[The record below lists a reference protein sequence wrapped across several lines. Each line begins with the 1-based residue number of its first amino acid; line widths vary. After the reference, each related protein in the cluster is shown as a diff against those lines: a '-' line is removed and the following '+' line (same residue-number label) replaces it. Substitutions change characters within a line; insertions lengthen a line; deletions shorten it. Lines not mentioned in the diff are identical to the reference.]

1 VKRHPSLKS
10 QVASCTESSN
20 LASIRRIISLKAE
33 LQKSE
38 IWFES
43 SESSSLK
50 FHVTPSHIARG
61 HVGRVSLSPRLTSD
75 FPFYI
80 IKYIFLFETMKF
92 GHAVSCIT
100 LLSVA
105 HAARFPFL
113 STAAAFR
120 PNAANGL
127 SESVFGIPRGG
138 MQLFVKTLTGKTVS
152 VEVEEGESIEDVK
165 AKIAEKEG
173 IPPEQQRLIFG
184 GQQLQDGK
192 TLDDYDVG
200 DDATLHLVL
209 RLRGGMQLF
218 VKTLTG
224 KTVSVEV
231 EEGESIEDVK
241 AKIAEKEGIP
251 PEQQRL
257 IFGGQ
262 QLQDGKTLDDYDVGD
277 DATLHLVLRLRGG
290 VTSLFG
296 KLTGSGS
303 FEVNDKFVKQ
313 NLKGLTDEDRALMDA
328 FVAQSLEGSSEEVTN
343 DGEVRAARALF
354 WIGDV
359 RAKICEDSPLKS
371 IISPKLRQPGEFDYE
386 GKLVPTDGKGK
397 STKLTKLFKRRD
409 NEGKLIDNVKK
420 MNLDK

>member
-1 VKRHPSLKS
+1 MKFTIALGSVLA
-10 QVASCTESSN
+10 VASSVDARLPFVHSSSN
-20 LASIRRIISLKAE
+20 YHYVALVRGPTGP
-33 LQKSE
+33 
-38 IWFES
+38 FS
-43 SESSSLK
+43 SVL
-50 FHVTPSHIARG
+50 
-61 HVGRVSLSPRLTSD
+61 
-75 FPFYI
+75 
-80 IKYIFLFETMKF
+80 
-92 GHAVSCIT
+92 
-100 LLSVA
+100 
-105 HAARFPFL
+105 
-113 STAAAFR
+113 
-120 PNAANGL
+120 
-127 SESVFGIPRGG
+127 GIPRGG

-165 AKIAEKEG
+165 AKISEKEG

-241 AKIAEKEGIP
+241 AKISEKEGIP

-290 VTSLFG
+290 KTVQALVQKALG
-296 KLTGSGS
+296 KGS
-303 FEVNDKFVKQ
+303 FEVDESFVK
-313 NLKGLTDEDRALMDA
+313 NHLAGLRDEDRVLMDT
-328 FVAQSLEGSSEEVTN
+328 FVSQSLEDDSDENESESKEIR
-343 DGEVRAARALF
+343 VRRALF
-354 WIGDV
+354 RIGDV
-359 RAKICEDSPLKS
+359 KNRKLCEDSPVADMINPTSTKS
-371 IISPKLRQPGEFDYE
+371 GEFNYK
-386 GKLVPTDGKGK
+386 GKLIATDGKRR
-397 STKLTKLFKRRD
+397 TKLTKLFKRRD
-409 NEGKLIDNVKK
+409 NEGKLLDYVREKK
-420 MNLDK
+420 LDR